1 MNSSVI
7 TKDILKPSLTYSA
20 DKDEGKD
27 VGQSEAIMAEQ
38 KKAIDALEVFEETI
52 STPTRAR
59 YSSRLQEGYDKE
71 DQSSCFDIC
80 RKMYQKAHPGKVGM
94 QQQGKSA
101 FDILADGAAT
111 KTTEPQ
117 SGLRTFDVY
126 NRTKSL

>member
-1 MNSSVI
+1 M
-7 TKDILKPSLTYSA
+7 LKPSLTYSA
-20 DKDEGKD
+20 DKDEDKE
-27 VGQSEAIMAEQ
+27 VGQSKAIAAEQ

-52 STPTRAR
+52 STPARAR

-71 DQSSCFDIC
+71 GQSPCFDIY

-117 SGLRTFDVY
+117 SGLRTFNVY
-126 NRTKSL
+126 TITKLL